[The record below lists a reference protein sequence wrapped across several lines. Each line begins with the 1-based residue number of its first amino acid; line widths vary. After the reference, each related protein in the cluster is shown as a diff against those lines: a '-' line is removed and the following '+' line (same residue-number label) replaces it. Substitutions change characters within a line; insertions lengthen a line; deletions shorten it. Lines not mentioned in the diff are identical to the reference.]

1 VSLSLTCLEIQEA
14 LQHPERAFRDPEL
27 KQLRMRSNKLGLP
40 LVYAGGCA
48 LTTRGRTAL
57 GKEVAIR
64 CIFRPIQGLEARHT
78 ALAKLRP
85 TLPDALSVSGTT
97 SIHPNTLQVRGQ
109 AVTVT
114 LLPWINGTS
123 LDQAVRTRLHRPW
136 ALSRLLAK
144 LHDLARE
151 LAKAGIAHG
160 DIQHGNIL
168 LDHQG
173 HLHLIDLDSIRLPGG
188 PEIPPGFM
196 GHPNYQHPHIPNHR
210 QGAEADRFPFLVIH
224 LTIQALILRPHLW
237 KRFHTGENLLFS
249 QKDLLDPHSSL
260 LLHELLE
267 IPHLKAQVTRFVSCC
282 LDRSGSL
289 PSLDDF
295 LNGEQI
301 HSRWLPRLPRIARSI
316 RPPRLDARGLKRGAN
331 AIANALRAG
340 LHLLNAL
347 IRRLRWSLQRFSWTL
362 LKVVRVLR
370 STALPS
376 LAALFW
382 VGIAFG
388 CINFIVGIGAWAFSK
403 PKTTRAQEQIISVE
417 DIRSLA
423 QNGDPTSMRQ
433 LGVIYAY
440 GIGVIP
446 DAKEADMWLTRAEK
460 RGVRLLPRKR
470 LVVTAKPRSE
480 AP

>member
-1 VSLSLTCLEIQEA
+1 
-14 LQHPERAFRDPEL
+14 
-27 KQLRMRSNKLGLP
+27 MRSNKLGLP

-48 LTTRGRTAL
+48 LTTRARTPQ
-57 GKEVAIR
+57 GKDVAVR
-64 CIFRPIQGLEARHT
+64 CIFKPIQGLEARHQ

-85 TLPDALSVSGTT
+85 TLPGALSVSGTT

-123 LDQAVRTRLHRPW
+123 LDQAVRARLHRPW
-136 ALSRLLAK
+136 ALAK
-144 LHDLARE
+144 LLTKLHGLARE
-151 LAKAGIAHG
+151 LAKVGIAHG

-168 LDHQG
+168 LDRRG
-173 HLHLIDLDSIRLPGG
+173 NLHLIDLDSLRLPGG
-188 PEIPPGFM
+188 PEIPSGFM
-196 GHPNYQHPHIPNHR
+196 GHPNFQHPHIPNHR
-210 QGAEADRFPFLVIH
+210 HGAGADRFPFLVIH
-224 LTIQALILRPHLW
+224 LAIQALILRPHLW
-237 KRFHTGENLLFS
+237 KHHHTGENLLFS
-249 QKDLLDPHSSL
+249 QKDLLDPQRSL
-260 LLHELLE
+260 LFQELLG
-267 IPHLKAQVTRFVSCC
+267 IPELKAQVTRFIACC
-282 LDRSGSL
+282 LDRTGMM
-289 PSLDDF
+289 PSLEDF
-295 LNGEQI
+295 LGGERI
-301 HSRWLPRLPRIARSI
+301 RSRWLPRLPRLSRSI
-316 RPPRLDARGLKRGAN
+316 RHPRLDTRGLKRGAN
-331 AIANALRAG
+331 AIANTLRAG
-340 LHLLNAL
+340 LHLLNGL

-382 VGIAFG
+382 VGIAFS

-446 DAKEADMWLTRAEK
+446 DAKEADLWLTRAEM
-460 RGVRLLPRKR
+460 RGVKLLPRKR